1 MKHPEKKQNGF
12 TLIELAVVIM
22 VIGLLVGGSITA
34 LTRYVG
40 QARIKQAEADL
51 DVIREALIGYVI
63 INNRFPCPDTDGF
76 PPSVGVA
83 PPSTGSENFVMAAG
97 CTSAPNTIGYL
108 PAADLGVQALDPWG
122 MRYFYRVNWKFADAT
137 PAGAMSFTLNEVGDK
152 DDLDNINVYS
162 ASGGAAVV
170 ANMIPALVFSTGPNK
185 AITLALA
192 SNDEDENINRD
203 VNFVSKP
210 FVPEDSSQESF
221 DDIVKWIPGPVLIY
235 RLVQAGKLP

>member
-83 PPSTGSENFVMAAG
+83 PPSTGSENFVMAVAG
-97 CTSAPNTIGYL
+97 CTNPPNTNTIGYL

-122 MRYFYRVNWKFADAT
+122 MRYFYRVKSDFADAS
-137 PAGAMSFTLNEVGDK
+137 PAGAMSFTLNDVGDI
-152 DDLDNINVYS
+152 DVYS

-170 ANMIPALVFSTGPNK
+170 ANKIPALVFSTGPNK

-192 SNDEDENINRD
+192 SNDEDENINGD
-203 VNFVSKP
+203 VNFVNKP

-221 DDIVKWIPGPVLIY
+221 DDIVKWIPAPVLMY